1 MERERHGRDS
11 GEIRR
16 LLNSLECKQ
25 DEYTRS
31 MILHNITR
39 CVYLLEAEVERDR
52 AGQDRKGWGVA
63 GSLLVSRGWGVAGS
77 LSVSQVLPSKS
88 GPWLAAHPL
97 TTTVQAAS
105 SDLSL

>member
-52 AGQDRKGWGVA
+52 AGQGRK
-63 GSLLVSRGWGVAGS
+63 GWGVAGS